1 MDRVVG
7 ISDRT
12 NFAFHAL
19 ALAAASGGSI
29 AASTAAERLD
39 VSPTYLA
46 KILRALVAQ
55 GILESTR
62 GIGGGFSLA
71 KPPESIALME
81 VLEALDGPLPSRSC
95 LFEKTVCDTGTCL
108 FKVLCLDI
116 EARLREALERTTLAD
131 LATNFSACVTLG
143 DAVSEAASA
152 ALGGDASSGAVCS
165 SNLAK

>member
-19 ALAAASGGSI
+19 ALAAASGGSM
-29 AASTAAERLD
+29 AAGTAAERLG
-39 VSPTYLA
+39 VSPTYLS
-46 KILRALVAQ
+46 KILRALAAQ

-62 GIGGGFSLA
+62 GIGGGFSYA
-71 KPPESIALME
+71 RPPESIALME

-131 LATNFSACVTLG
+131 LAANFSG
-143 DAVSEAASA
+143 GGAANGIA
-152 ALGGDASSGAVCS
+152 D
-165 SNLAK
+165 